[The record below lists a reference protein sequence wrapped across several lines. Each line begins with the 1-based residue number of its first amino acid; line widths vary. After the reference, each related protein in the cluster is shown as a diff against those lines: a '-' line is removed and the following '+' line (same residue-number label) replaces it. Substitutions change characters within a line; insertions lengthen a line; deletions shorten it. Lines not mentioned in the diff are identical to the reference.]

1 LIGSAVP
8 KISSQ
13 QHGLSGIFNVD
24 KPAGMTSHDVV
35 HLVRRASGQ
44 RRVGHAGTLDP
55 MATGVLVVC
64 LGWATRLV
72 EYLVEGRK
80 RYRATLRLGITT
92 DTYDAEGT
100 ILAETGDINVT
111 EAEVSAV
118 LSQFLGT
125 IQQVPPMF
133 SAVKHEGKP
142 LYKLARRG
150 EWVPRPARDIH
161 IERLDLGDWSPPHLS
176 LDVLCSKGTYV
187 RSLAHDIGQKLGC
200 GAHLAALI
208 RLASEPF
215 RLDEAVALESLI
227 EALARGRAQ
236 EMLYPLEQALDP
248 FEVWVVNAESA
259 QDILYGRAVVGPPPG
274 GSSLLLALLGTGEP
288 LAVLQFDTVRGM
300 WQPAKVF
307 NSTYGES
314 S

>member
-1 LIGSAVP
+1 MP

-13 QHGLSGIFNVD
+13 QHVLSGIFNID

-72 EYLVEGRK
+72 EYLVDGRK
-80 RYRATLRLGITT
+80 HYRATLRLGITT
-92 DTYDAEGT
+92 DTYDAEGM
-100 ILAETGDINVT
+100 ILAETGGINVT

-118 LSQFLGT
+118 LRQFLGT
-125 IQQVPPMF
+125 VQQVPPMF
-133 SAVKHEGKP
+133 SAIKHEGTP

-150 EWVPRPARDIH
+150 EWVPRTAREVR
-161 IERLDLGDWSPPHLS
+161 IERLDLGEWSPPYFS
-176 LDVLCSKGTYV
+176 LEVVCSKGTYV

-200 GAHLAALI
+200 GAHLAALT

-215 RLDEAVALESLI
+215 RLEQAVALETLI

-236 EMLYPLEQALDP
+236 ELLYPLEQALDP
-248 FEVWVVNAESA
+248 FEVWVADAESV
-259 QDILYGRAVVGPPPG
+259 QDILHGRAVAGPPPG
-274 GSSLLLALLGTGEP
+274 RSSLVLALLRTGEP
-288 LAVLQFDTVRGM
+288 LAVLQYDTVRGM

-307 NSTYGES
+307 NSTHGES